1 MKLAGFGLETLTLL
15 ALALVIGIIVD
26 DAIVDV
32 ENIQR
37 HIDRGDP
44 PHVAA
49 IAATDEIGLTVTAAT
64 LTIVAVFLP
73 VGLMGGVTGIFFRPF
88 GLTISAAVMTSLLV
102 ARTLSP
108 LLVGLVAP
116 AGAVEGD
123 GARSRAMV
131 PLRRTATATCSRGR
145 SSIAP
150 RGAACAAV
158 AGGGRRDHSADP
170 EGIHSHD
177 STGATSWSSVD
188 GAAGHVARLDQCDYL
203 AGGGFRP
210 AGSRCGGGVRG
221 GGNGRGRP
229 RPGDPARSRAGR
241 ERSVDPRRA
250 GADPAPASCR
260 SGEPT

>member
-88 GLTISAAVMTSLLV
+88 GLTISAAVVTSLLV

-108 LLVGLVAP
+108 LLSSWWLRP
-116 AGAVEGD
+116 
-123 GARSRAMV
+123 ARSREPA
-131 PLRRTATATCSRGR
+131 RRSRDGGPGSRGATATCSRGR

-150 RGAACAAV
+150 
-158 AGGGRRDHSADP
+158 
-170 EGIHSHD
+170 
-177 STGATSWSSVD
+177 SWCCWRCSRWWRAWPSS
-188 GAAGHVARLDQCDYL
+188 R
-203 AGGGFRP
+203 
-210 AGSRCGGGVRG
+210 
-221 GGNGRGRP
+221 
-229 RPGDPARSRAGR
+229 
-241 ERSVDPRRA
+241 
-250 GADPAPASCR
+250 
-260 SGEPT
+260 